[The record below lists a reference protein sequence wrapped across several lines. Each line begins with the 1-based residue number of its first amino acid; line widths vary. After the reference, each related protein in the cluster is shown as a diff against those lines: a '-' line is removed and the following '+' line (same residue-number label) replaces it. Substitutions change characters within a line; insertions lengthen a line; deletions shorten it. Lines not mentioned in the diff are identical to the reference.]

1 MLPAWDGI
9 GGHNTSVD
17 CHANFPEADAD
28 AALVSLCLSL
38 FTAWC
43 HGRLMSVYSLHSL
56 PGPSLDHCR
65 PVSPHT
71 SPTACLLITGEGRT
85 WATVS
90 WHTAHTSHYN
100 YWLYLQQLLRCY
112 HWLFWTKLHFS
123 LSAHVI
129 SYRSG
134 PAQVFSPRPSQ
145 QNWQAARAQHWP
157 ATARPASTSGAESR
171 PGPSSYHLETMF
183 GLAPWSQV
191 NNGLKCIIRLTDN
204 FIFITSWGWHLD
216 IFRVNLK
223 ILTTRYWPLN
233 LHKLHVSSQDWAGC
247 NVGCWGSGEEPSRV
261 L

>member
-1 MLPAWDGI
+1 MQLWCPSACHCSLHGVMGGSWVCTVSTVSQAHHWITADQSALTPAPLPA
-9 GGHNTSVD
+9 
-17 CHANFPEADAD
+17 
-28 AALVSLCLSL
+28 
-38 FTAWC
+38 
-43 HGRLMSVYSLHSL
+43 
-56 PGPSLDHCR
+56 
-65 PVSPHT
+65 
-71 SPTACLLITGEGRT
+71 LLITGEGRT

-90 WHTAHTSHYN
+90 WHTAHSSHYN

-183 GLAPWSQV
+183 GLAPRSQV
-191 NNGLKCIIRLTDN
+191 NKLSEMYNTFDRQLHNYSFLRVTPKHCI
-204 FIFITSWGWHLD
+204 
-216 IFRVNLK
+216 
-223 ILTTRYWPLN
+223 
-233 LHKLHVSSQDWAGC
+233 
-247 NVGCWGSGEEPSRV
+247 
-261 L
+261 